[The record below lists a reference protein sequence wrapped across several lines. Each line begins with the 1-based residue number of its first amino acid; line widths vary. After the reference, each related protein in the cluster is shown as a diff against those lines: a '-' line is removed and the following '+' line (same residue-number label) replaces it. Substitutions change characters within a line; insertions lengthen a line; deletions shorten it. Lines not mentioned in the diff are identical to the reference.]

1 MNLKV
6 LKETESP
13 LLKRKRLTLE
23 IEHVGSAT
31 PSRQSL
37 KEDLCKQYNVLQ
49 ENIAIRHIFTKFGMN
64 KSKII
69 AHIYED
75 SNNLK
80 FLEPPKGKKSEP
92 KKKAASK

>member
-1 MNLKV
+1 MNFKV
-6 LKETESP
+6 LKEIESL

-23 IEHVGSAT
+23 IEHVGGAT
-31 PSRQSL
+31 PSRQLL
-37 KEDLCKQYNVLQ
+37 KDDLCKQYSVPQ

-69 AHIYED
+69 VHIYED
-75 SNNLK
+75 SSNLK

-92 KKKAASK
+92 KKKENKA